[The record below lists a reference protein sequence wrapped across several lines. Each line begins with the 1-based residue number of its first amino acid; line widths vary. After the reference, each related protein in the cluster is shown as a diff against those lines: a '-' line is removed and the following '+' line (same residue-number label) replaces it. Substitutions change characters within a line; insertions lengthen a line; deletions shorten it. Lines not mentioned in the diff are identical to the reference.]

1 MPMAMPRKRIT
12 IEDVARAA
20 GVHAS
25 TVSRAL
31 NPERQ
36 ALVTGAVAARVAA
49 AARRL
54 GYSPDPVAAGLRTR
68 RSSTIG
74 VLVPDIANPLFPP
87 ILRGIEAALGEAG
100 YTAIIANTDN
110 DPQRASDALERL
122 AARRADGIILATA
135 SRRDP
140 LVERCRK
147 LGLPVV
153 LVNRG
158 VDDATASAVITADEA
173 GVALAVLHLADLGH
187 RAIGHIAGPR
197 RLSTGAQRRSGFVA
211 ALRTIGAGRLP
222 PAIAEAQSYEIEAGR
237 RAAAALLAA
246 NPGITAIVA
255 ANDLLALGC
264 YDEAKRLGLGCP
276 RDISITGFND
286 MPFADRFDPPLTTV
300 RIPHRAMGAEAARLL
315 LAEIENPRSPKRE
328 IELQPELVVRG
339 STARPRASPAR
350 AR

>member
-1 MPMAMPRKRIT
+1 MGMPRKRIT

-54 GYSPDPVAAGLRTR
+54 GYTPDPVAAGLRTR

-87 ILRGIEAALGEAG
+87 ILRGIEAALADAG

-135 SRRDP
+135 GRRDP
-140 LVERCRK
+140 LLDRCRK

-153 LVNRG
+153 LVNRSIDG
-158 VDDATASAVITADEA
+158 GSASAVITDDEA
-173 GVALAVLHLADLGH
+173 GAALAVRHLALLGH
-187 RAIGHIAGPR
+187 RAIGHVAGPR
-197 RLSTGAQRRSGFVA
+197 RLSTGAHRRSGFVA
-211 ALRTIGAGRLP
+211 ALRAIGVGTQP
-222 PAIAEAQSYEIEAGR
+222 PPIAEAETYEIEAGA
-237 RAAAALLAA
+237 RAAATLLAA
-246 NPGITAIVA
+246 NPRITAIVA

-328 IELQPELVVRG
+328 IKLQPELVVRG

>member
-1 MPMAMPRKRIT
+1 MGMPRNRIT

-31 NPERQ
+31 NPQRQ

-54 GYSPDPVAAGLRTR
+54 GYRPDPVAAGLRTR

-87 ILRGIEAALGEAG
+87 ILRGIEAALGDAG

-135 SRRDP
+135 SRRDS
-140 LVERCRK
+140 LLERCRK

-153 LVNRG
+153 LVNRSIDG
-158 VDDATASAVITADEA
+158 GSVSAVVTDDEA
-173 GVALAVLHLADLGH
+173 GAALAVRHLALLGH
-187 RAIGHIAGPR
+187 RAIGHVAGPR
-197 RLSTGAQRRSGFVA
+197 RLSTGAQRRRGFVA
-211 ALRTIGAGRLP
+211 ALRAIGAGTQP
-222 PAIAEAQSYEIEAGR
+222 PPIAEAETYEIEAGA
-237 RAAAALLAA
+237 RAAAALLAT

-264 YDEAKRLGLGCP
+264 YDEAKRLGLACP

-315 LAEIENPRSPKRE
+315 LAEIENPRSPKRA

-339 STARPRASPAR
+339 STARPRASPVLAR
-350 AR
+350 